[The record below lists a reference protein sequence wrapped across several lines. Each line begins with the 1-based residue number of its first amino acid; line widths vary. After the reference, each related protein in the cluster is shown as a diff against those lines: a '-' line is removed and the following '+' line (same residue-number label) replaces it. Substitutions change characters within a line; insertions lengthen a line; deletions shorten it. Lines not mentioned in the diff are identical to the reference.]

1 MNQMNSPLIRVGVF
15 YDGNY
20 FLKIS
25 DYYYFQHERKARI
38 SLEGLHEFIR
48 HQVAEEEDVDVRLAQ
63 VTTSHFFRGRLSA
76 TEARDKDRLF
86 HDRLLDDILMNLGVC
101 THYMPLKT
109 RDGRLQEKGIDVWL
123 SLEAL
128 EMALHKTLDVVVLIA
143 GDSDYVP
150 LIRKL
155 NTVGT
160 RVMLL
165 NWDFKYEDFKGET
178 RVTRASQHLLEQATY
193 PVAMHAVI
201 DRGLQEQDEVVEN
214 MFVTQSE
221 PAAFAPSTSGFGY
234 NGAPTAVPAT
244 AASASTVPAAA
255 GAVPGA
261 PRVVRTS
268 GPTAAGPV
276 GTIGIS
282 TIKNLKNGFGFVVMP
297 PNNLFFSYADLSEG
311 DFNDLREGDW
321 VEFTVGRNHRD
332 EDCAR
337 NVRKVAAPNLTGDE
351 DADYEPAVV
360 GQALSATL

>member
-48 HQVAEEEDVDVRLAQ
+48 HQVAEEEDVDVRLTQ
-63 VTTSHFFRGRLSA
+63 VTTAHFFRGRLSA

-221 PAAFAPSTSGFGY
+221 PAAFAPSAT
-234 NGAPTAVPAT
+234 NGASASYGAVPAASPAT
-244 AASASTVPAAA
+244 AAMAA
-255 GAVPGA
+255 PGA
-261 PRVVRTS
+261 PGAPKVVRTS

-351 DADYEPAVV
+351 DGDYEPAAT
-360 GQALSATL
+360 QALSATL

>member
-38 SLEGLHEFIR
+38 SLEGLHEYIR

-63 VTTSHFFRGRLSA
+63 ITDAHFFRGRLSA

-86 HDRLLDDILMNLGVC
+86 HDRLLDDILMNLGVQ
-101 THYMPLKT
+101 THYMALKT

-128 EMALHKTLDVVVLIA
+128 ELALHKALDVVVLIA

-178 RVTRASQHLLEQATY
+178 RVTRASQQLLEQVTY
-193 PVAMHAVI
+193 PVAMHDVI
-201 DRGLQEQDEVVEN
+201 DRGLEQQDEVVEAL
-214 MFVTQSE
+214 FVNQSE
-221 PAAFAPSTSGFGY
+221 PAAFAPSTPS
-234 NGAPTAVPAT
+234 APKLARPT
-244 AASASTVPAAA
+244 
-255 GAVPGA
+255 
-261 PRVVRTS
+261 

-276 GTIGIS
+276 GTLGMS

-297 PNNLFFSYADLSEG
+297 PNNLFFSYADLTEG

-337 NVRKVAAPNLTGDE
+337 NVRKVPAPQMSDGE
-351 DADYEPAVV
+351 DDYEPVDVHA
-360 GQALSATL
+360 AAEL

>member
-63 VTTSHFFRGRLSA
+63 ITTSHFFRGRLSA

-155 NTVGT
+155 NTLGT

-214 MFVTQSE
+214 MFVSQSE
-221 PAAFAPSTSGFGY
+221 PAAFAPVPSSTPGSF
-234 NGAPTAVPAT
+234 AP
-244 AASASTVPAAA
+244 PAAA
-255 GAVPGA
+255 GAPAAALGA
-261 PRVVRTS
+261 PRPARPT

-337 NVRKVAAPNLTGDE
+337 NVRKVAAPSMGEDGDGE
-351 DADYEPAVV
+351 DYEASDVNSHSMGAV
-360 GQALSATL
+360 L

>member
-1 MNQMNSPLIRVGVF
+1 MNQMNSPLIRIGVF

-48 HQVAEEEDVDVRLAQ
+48 HQVAEEEDVDVRLSQ
-63 VTTSHFFRGRLSA
+63 ITESHFFRGRLSA

-123 SLEAL
+123 ALEAL
-128 EMALHKTLDVVVLIA
+128 ELALHKSLDVVVLIA

-178 RVTRASQHLLEQATY
+178 RVTRASQQLLEQATY

-201 DRGLQEQDEVVEN
+201 DRGLQEQDEVVEA
-214 MFVTQSE
+214 MFVTQAE
-221 PAAFAPSTSGFGY
+221 PAAFAP
-234 NGAPTAVPAT
+234 AT
-244 AASASTVPAAA
+244 PAAPK
-255 GAVPGA
+255 AVRPA
-261 PRVVRTS
+261 
-268 GPTAAGPV
+268 GPTAAGPP
-276 GTIGIS
+276 GTLGMS

-297 PNNLFFSYADLSEG
+297 PNNLFFSYADLTEG

-337 NVRKVAAPNLTGDE
+337 NVRKVAAPQLGDE
-351 DADYEPAVV
+351 EYEHVISDAMRSTVE
-360 GQALSATL
+360 L

>member
-1 MNQMNSPLIRVGVF
+1 
-15 YDGNY
+15 
-20 FLKIS
+20 
-25 DYYYFQHERKARI
+25 
-38 SLEGLHEFIR
+38 
-48 HQVAEEEDVDVRLAQ
+48 
-63 VTTSHFFRGRLSA
+63 
-76 TEARDKDRLF
+76 
-86 HDRLLDDILMNLGVC
+86 
-101 THYMPLKT
+101 
-109 RDGRLQEKGIDVWL
+109 
-123 SLEAL
+123 
-128 EMALHKTLDVVVLIA
+128 
-143 GDSDYVP
+143 
-150 LIRKL
+150 
-155 NTVGT
+155 
-160 RVMLL
+160 MLL

-221 PAAFAPSTSGFGY
+221 PAAFAPSTTGFSY
-234 NGAPTAVPAT
+234 AGAPAPAPAV
-244 AASASTVPAAA
+244 AAGAAPAAA
-255 GAVPGA
+255 TPAAA
-261 PRVVRTS
+261 PRVIRTS

-276 GTIGIS
+276 GTVGIS

-351 DADYEPAVV
+351 DADYEPAAV

>member
-63 VTTSHFFRGRLSA
+63 ITTSHFFRGRLSA

-128 EMALHKTLDVVVLIA
+128 EMALHKALDVVVLIA

-214 MFVTQSE
+214 MFVTQTE
-221 PAAFAPSTSGFGY
+221 PAAFAPVLPAS
-234 NGAPTAVPAT
+234 APGSYPPLPAT
-244 AASASTVPAAA
+244 PGSLVVPVLRPARPA
-255 GAVPGA
+255 
-261 PRVVRTS
+261 

-276 GTIGIS
+276 GTVGMS

-351 DADYEPAVV
+351 EGDYEPIGANQVSAV
-360 GQALSATL
+360 L

>member
-63 VTTSHFFRGRLSA
+63 ITTSHFFRGRLSA

-221 PAAFAPSTSGFGY
+221 PAAFAPSTSGFSYG
-234 NGAPTAVPAT
+234 NAPAT
-244 AASASTVPAAA
+244 PAAA
-255 GAVPGA
+255 SNGTAPAAVSGTAAA
-261 PRVVRTS
+261 PKIIRTT

-276 GTIGIS
+276 GTVGIS

-337 NVRKVAAPNLTGDE
+337 NVRKVAAPNLDGD
-351 DADYEPAVV
+351 DDYEPTNATH
-360 GQALSATL
+360 QALSATL

>member
-1 MNQMNSPLIRVGVF
+1 MNQMNSPLIRIGVF

-48 HQVAEEEDVDVRLAQ
+48 HQVAEEEDVDVRLSQ
-63 VTTSHFFRGRLSA
+63 ITESHFFRGRLSA

-123 SLEAL
+123 ALEAL
-128 EMALHKTLDVVVLIA
+128 ELALHKSLDVVVLIA

-178 RVTRASQHLLEQATY
+178 RVTRASQQLLEQATY

-201 DRGLQEQDEVVEN
+201 DRGLQEQDEVVEA
-214 MFVTQSE
+214 MFVTQTE
-221 PAAFAPSTSGFGY
+221 PAAFAP
-234 NGAPTAVPAT
+234 AT
-244 AASASTVPAAA
+244 PAA
-255 GAVPGA
+255 PK
-261 PRVVRTS
+261 PVRPA
-268 GPTAAGPV
+268 GPTAAGPP
-276 GTIGIS
+276 GTLGMS

-297 PNNLFFSYADLSEG
+297 PNNLFFSYADLTEG

-337 NVRKVAAPNLTGDE
+337 NVRKVAAPQLGDE
-351 DADYEPAVV
+351 EYEHVISDAMRSTVE
-360 GQALSATL
+360 L

>member
-1 MNQMNSPLIRVGVF
+1 MMNQMNSPLIRIGVF

-48 HQVAEEEDVDVRLAQ
+48 HQVAEEEDVDVRLSQITDA
-63 VTTSHFFRGRLSA
+63 HFFRGRLSA

-86 HDRLLDDILMNLGVC
+86 HDRLLDDILMNLGVQ

-128 EMALHKTLDVVVLIA
+128 ELALHKTLDVVVLIA

-178 RVTRASQHLLEQATY
+178 RVTRASQQLLEQVTY
-193 PVAMHAVI
+193 PVAMHDVI
-201 DRGLQEQDEVVEN
+201 DRGLQEQDEVVES

-221 PAAFAPSTSGFGY
+221 PAAFAPS
-234 NGAPTAVPAT
+234 NAT
-244 AASASTVPAAA
+244 AAPKAVRPA
-255 GAVPGA
+255 
-261 PRVVRTS
+261 

-276 GTIGIS
+276 GTIGMS

-297 PNNLFFSYADLSEG
+297 PNNLFFSYADLTEG

-337 NVRKVAAPNLTGDE
+337 NVRKVQPPQLGEDDE
-351 DADYEPAVV
+351 YEAV
-360 GQALSATL
+360 GAHAMSAEL

>member
-63 VTTSHFFRGRLSA
+63 VTTAHFFRGRLSA

-221 PAAFAPSTSGFGY
+221 PAAFATVP
-234 NGAPTAVPAT
+234 PTAVSNGHSYPSVAAAPAT
-244 AASASTVPAAA
+244 AAAAA
-255 GAVPGA
+255 AA
-261 PRVVRTS
+261 SQLARTVRPT

-337 NVRKVAAPNLTGDE
+337 NVRKVADPNVGGDE
-351 DADYEPAVV
+351 EGDYETAAVPQSV
-360 GQALSATL
+360 GAVL

>member
-1 MNQMNSPLIRVGVF
+1 MNQMNSPLIRIGVF

-38 SLEGLHEFIR
+38 SLEGLHEYIR
-48 HQVAEEEDVDVRLAQ
+48 HQVAEEEDVDVRLSQITDA
-63 VTTSHFFRGRLSA
+63 HFFRGRLSA

-86 HDRLLDDILMNLGVC
+86 HDRLLDDILMNLSIA

-123 SLEAL
+123 ALEAL
-128 EMALHKTLDVVVLIA
+128 ELALHKSFDVIVLIA

-150 LIRKL
+150 LIKKL
-155 NTVGT
+155 NTIGT

-165 NWDFKYEDFKGET
+165 NWDFKYVDFKGEN
-178 RVTRASQHLLEQATY
+178 RVTRASQQLLEHVTY
-193 PVAMHAVI
+193 PVAMHDVI
-201 DRGLQEQDEVVEN
+201 DSGLSSADELIESL
-214 MFVTQSE
+214 FVSQPE
-221 PAAFAPSTSGFGY
+221 PVAFPSVKPVR
-234 NGAPTAVPAT
+234 PT
-244 AASASTVPAAA
+244 
-255 GAVPGA
+255 
-261 PRVVRTS
+261 

-276 GTIGIS
+276 GTVGIS

-297 PNNLFFSYADLSEG
+297 PNNLFFSYADMAEG

-337 NVRKVAAPNLTGDE
+337 NVRKVAAPAEEGDE
-351 DADYEPAVV
+351 YEEHEHE
-360 GQALSATL
+360 SASSDLI

>member
-63 VTTSHFFRGRLSA
+63 ITTSHFFRGRLSA

-193 PVAMHAVI
+193 PVAMHSVI
-201 DRGLQEQDEVVEN
+201 DRGLQEQDEVVES

-221 PAAFAPSTSGFGY
+221 PAAFATLPTPAP
-234 NGAPTAVPAT
+234 NGHAAP
-244 AASASTVPAAA
+244 AASAAAMS
-255 GAVPGA
+255 GLPRSAVRP
-261 PRVVRTS
+261 S

-276 GTIGIS
+276 GTVGMS
-282 TIKNLKNGFGFVVMP
+282 TIKNLKNGFGFVIMP

-351 DADYEPAVV
+351 DGDYEPSTVSQSVSAV
-360 GQALSATL
+360 L

>member
-1 MNQMNSPLIRVGVF
+1 MNQMNSPLIRIGVF

-48 HQVAEEEDVDVRLAQ
+48 HQAAEDEDTDVRLCQITDA
-63 VTTSHFFRGRLSA
+63 HFFRGRLSA
-76 TEARDKDRLF
+76 TEAREKDRLF
-86 HDRLLDDILMNLGVC
+86 HDRLLDDILMNLGIT

-128 EMALHKTLDVVVLIA
+128 EMALHKSFDVIVLIA
-143 GDSDYVP
+143 GDSDYLP
-150 LIRKL
+150 LVKKL

-165 NWDFKYEDFKGET
+165 NWDFKYTDYKGEN
-178 RVTRASQHLLEQATY
+178 RVTRASQQLLDHATY
-193 PVAMHAVI
+193 PVAMHEVI
-201 DRGLQEQDEVVEN
+201 DERLSKNDPLIEDL
-214 MFVTQSE
+214 FVNQPE
-221 PAAFAPSTSGFGY
+221 PAAY
-234 NGAPTAVPAT
+234 T
-244 AASASTVPAAA
+244 AAPKPLRPA
-255 GAVPGA
+255 
-261 PRVVRTS
+261 

-276 GTIGIS
+276 GSIGVS

-297 PNNLFFSYADLSEG
+297 PNNLFFSYADMAEG
-311 DFNDLREGDW
+311 DFNDLQEGDW

-337 NVRKVAAPNLTGDE
+337 NVRKVQPPIMNENE
-351 DADYEPAVV
+351 DDDSPQEEEEHE
-360 GQALSATL
+360 SASSRY

>member
-63 VTTSHFFRGRLSA
+63 ITTSHFFRGRLSA

-221 PAAFAPSTSGFGY
+221 PAAFAPSTSGFSYG
-234 NGAPTAVPAT
+234 NAPAAAA
-244 AASASTVPAAA
+244 AASAAAPAVAGTAAA
-255 GAVPGA
+255 PKVI
-261 PRVVRTS
+261 RTT

-276 GTIGIS
+276 GTVGIS

-337 NVRKVAAPNLTGDE
+337 NVRKVAAPNLDGD
-351 DADYEPAVV
+351 DDYEPANVTH
-360 GQALSATL
+360 QALSATL

>member
-38 SLEGLHEFIR
+38 SLEGLHEYIR

-63 VTTSHFFRGRLSA
+63 ITDAHFFRGRLSA

-86 HDRLLDDILMNLGVC
+86 HDRLLDDILMNMGVQ
-101 THYMPLKT
+101 THYMALKT

-128 EMALHKTLDVVVLIA
+128 ELALHKTLDVVVLIA

-178 RVTRASQHLLEQATY
+178 RVTRASQQLLEQVTY
-193 PVAMHAVI
+193 PIAMHDVI
-201 DRGLQEQDEVVEN
+201 DRGLETQDRVVEAL
-214 MFVTQSE
+214 FVNQAE
-221 PAAFAPSTSGFGY
+221 PAAFAPSTVS
-234 NGAPTAVPAT
+234 APKL
-244 AASASTVPAAA
+244 
-255 GAVPGA
+255 
-261 PRVVRTS
+261 VRPT

-276 GTIGIS
+276 GTMGMS

-297 PNNLFFSYADLSEG
+297 PNNLFFSYADLTEG

-337 NVRKVAAPNLTGDE
+337 NVRKVPAPQLNDIEDE
-351 DADYEPAVV
+351 YEPVPMHTA
-360 GQALSATL
+360 SAEL

>member
-1 MNQMNSPLIRVGVF
+1 
-15 YDGNY
+15 
-20 FLKIS
+20 
-25 DYYYFQHERKARI
+25 
-38 SLEGLHEFIR
+38 
-48 HQVAEEEDVDVRLAQ
+48 
-63 VTTSHFFRGRLSA
+63 
-76 TEARDKDRLF
+76 
-86 HDRLLDDILMNLGVC
+86 
-101 THYMPLKT
+101 
-109 RDGRLQEKGIDVWL
+109 
-123 SLEAL
+123 
-128 EMALHKTLDVVVLIA
+128 
-143 GDSDYVP
+143 
-150 LIRKL
+150 
-155 NTVGT
+155 VGT

-221 PAAFAPSTSGFGY
+221 PAAFAPSTNTGFGF
-234 NGAPTAVPAT
+234 NGAPTQTPAT
-244 AASASTVPAAA
+244 AVAGAAPAPAAPA
-255 GAVPGA
+255 APGA
-261 PRVVRTS
+261 PRVIRTS

-337 NVRKVAAPNLTGDE
+337 NVRKVAAPNLTGEE
-351 DADYEPAVV
+351 DIDYEPATA

>member
-38 SLEGLHEFIR
+38 SLEGLHEYIR

-63 VTTSHFFRGRLSA
+63 ITDAHFFRGRLSA

-86 HDRLLDDILMNLGVC
+86 HDRLLDDILMNLGVQ
-101 THYMPLKT
+101 THYMALKT

-128 EMALHKTLDVVVLIA
+128 ELALHKTLDVVVLIA

-178 RVTRASQHLLEQATY
+178 RVTRASQQLLEQVTY
-193 PVAMHAVI
+193 PVAMHDVI
-201 DRGLQEQDEVVEN
+201 DRGLQAQDEVVEAL
-214 MFVTQSE
+214 FVNQSE
-221 PAAFAPSTSGFGY
+221 PAAFAPST
-234 NGAPTAVPAT
+234 
-244 AASASTVPAAA
+244 ASAPKL
-255 GAVPGA
+255 
-261 PRVVRTS
+261 VRPT

-276 GTIGIS
+276 GTLGMS

-297 PNNLFFSYADLSEG
+297 PNNLFFSYADLTEG

-337 NVRKVAAPNLTGDE
+337 NVRKVAAPQLD
-351 DADYEPAVV
+351 DMDDDYEPANVH
-360 GQALSATL
+360 AATAEL

>member
-38 SLEGLHEFIR
+38 SLEGLHEYIR

-63 VTTSHFFRGRLSA
+63 ITDAHFFRGRLSA

-86 HDRLLDDILMNLGVC
+86 HDRLLDDILMNLGVQ
-101 THYMPLKT
+101 THYMALKT

-128 EMALHKTLDVVVLIA
+128 ELALHKTLDVVVLIA

-178 RVTRASQHLLEQATY
+178 RVTRASQQLLEQVTY
-193 PVAMHAVI
+193 PVAMHDVI
-201 DRGLQEQDEVVEN
+201 DRGLQAQDEVVEAL
-214 MFVTQSE
+214 FVNQSE
-221 PAAFAPSTSGFGY
+221 PAAFAPST
-234 NGAPTAVPAT
+234 
-244 AASASTVPAAA
+244 ASAPKL
-255 GAVPGA
+255 
-261 PRVVRTS
+261 VRPT

-276 GTIGIS
+276 GTLGMS

-297 PNNLFFSYADLSEG
+297 PNNLFFSYADLTEG

-337 NVRKVAAPNLTGDE
+337 NVRKVTAPQLNDMEDE
-351 DADYEPAVV
+351 YEPVNAH
-360 GQALSATL
+360 AATAEL

>member
-48 HQVAEEEDVDVRLAQ
+48 HQVAEEEDVDVRLTQ
-63 VTTSHFFRGRLSA
+63 VTTAHFFRGRLSA

-221 PAAFAPSTSGFGY
+221 PAAFAPSST
-234 NGAPTAVPAT
+234 NGASFSPTPSSPAVPTPAT
-244 AASASTVPAAA
+244 
-255 GAVPGA
+255 PGA
-261 PRVVRTS
+261 RVVRAT

-351 DADYEPAVV
+351 DADYEAAPVV
-360 GQALSATL
+360 TQALSATL

>member
-63 VTTSHFFRGRLSA
+63 ITTSHFFRGRLSA

-193 PVAMHAVI
+193 PVAMHSVI

-221 PAAFAPSTSGFGY
+221 PAAFATMP
-234 NGAPTAVPAT
+234 APTATNGHGTAQSYPTASPAALAAA
-244 AASASTVPAAA
+244 AASRAAA
-255 GAVPGA
+255 ARP
-261 PRVVRTS
+261 T

-276 GTIGIS
+276 GTVGIS

-337 NVRKVAAPNLTGDE
+337 NVRKVAAPNLNGDE
-351 DADYEPAVV
+351 DGDFEPGTVAAQSIGAV
-360 GQALSATL
+360 L

>member
-38 SLEGLHEFIR
+38 SLEGLHEYIR

-63 VTTSHFFRGRLSA
+63 ITDAHFFRGRLSA

-86 HDRLLDDILMNLGVC
+86 HDRLLDDILMNLGVQ
-101 THYMPLKT
+101 THYMALKT

-128 EMALHKTLDVVVLIA
+128 ELALHKTLDVVVLIA

-178 RVTRASQHLLEQATY
+178 RVTRASQQLLEQVTY
-193 PVAMHAVI
+193 PVAMHDVI
-201 DRGLQEQDEVVEN
+201 DRGLQEQDEVVEAL
-214 MFVTQSE
+214 FVSQSE
-221 PAAFAPSTSGFGY
+221 PAAFAPSS
-234 NGAPTAVPAT
+234 
-244 AASASTVPAAA
+244 AAA
-255 GAVPGA
+255 PKL
-261 PRVVRTS
+261 VRPT

-276 GTIGIS
+276 GTLGMS

-297 PNNLFFSYADLSEG
+297 PNNLFFSYADLTEG

-337 NVRKVAAPNLTGDE
+337 NVRKVTAPQLGEGE
-351 DADYEPAVV
+351 DDYEPV
-360 GQALSATL
+360 GVHVATAEL

>member
-1 MNQMNSPLIRVGVF
+1 
-15 YDGNY
+15 
-20 FLKIS
+20 
-25 DYYYFQHERKARI
+25 
-38 SLEGLHEFIR
+38 
-48 HQVAEEEDVDVRLAQ
+48 
-63 VTTSHFFRGRLSA
+63 
-76 TEARDKDRLF
+76 
-86 HDRLLDDILMNLGVC
+86 
-101 THYMPLKT
+101 
-109 RDGRLQEKGIDVWL
+109 
-123 SLEAL
+123 
-128 EMALHKTLDVVVLIA
+128 VVVLIA

-221 PAAFAPSTSGFGY
+221 PAAFAPTT
-234 NGAPTAVPAT
+234 NGVSFSPPPAAPLIPTPAT
-244 AASASTVPAAA
+244 V
-255 GAVPGA
+255 GA
-261 PRVVRTS
+261 RVVRTT

-337 NVRKVAAPNLTGDE
+337 NVRKVAAPNLTGEE
-351 DADYEPAVV
+351 DGEYEAVSV
-360 GQALSATL
+360 GQSLSATL

>member
-1 MNQMNSPLIRVGVF
+1 MNQMNSPLIRIGVF

-25 DYYYFQHERKARI
+25 DYYYFQHDRKARI

-48 HQVAEEEDVDVRLAQ
+48 HQVAEEEDVDARLSQITDA
-63 VTTSHFFRGRLSA
+63 HFFRGRLSA

-86 HDRLLDDILMNLGVC
+86 HDRLLDDILMNLGVT

-128 EMALHKTLDVVVLIA
+128 ELALHKSFDVVVLIA
-143 GDSDYVP
+143 GDSDYAP
-150 LIRKL
+150 LIKKL
-155 NTVGT
+155 NTIGT

-165 NWDFKYEDFKGET
+165 NWDFKYTDFKGEN
-178 RVTRASQHLLEQATY
+178 RVTRASQQLLEFATY
-193 PVAMHAVI
+193 PISMHDII
-201 DRGLQEQDEVVEN
+201 DQGLANGEELIDN
-214 MFVTQSE
+214 LFVSQSD
-221 PAAFAPSTSGFGY
+221 STPY
-234 NGAPTAVPAT
+234 TPTAPK
-244 AASASTVPAAA
+244 STV
-255 GAVPGA
+255 
-261 PRVVRTS
+261 VRPV

-276 GTIGIS
+276 GTVGIS

-297 PNNLFFSYADLSEG
+297 PNNLFFSYADMSEG

-337 NVRKVAAPNLTGDE
+337 NVRKVQPPQMEDGDE
-351 DADYEPAVV
+351 YEEEHEHESIDSPDH
-360 GQALSATL
+360 L

>member
-63 VTTSHFFRGRLSA
+63 ITTSHFFRGRLSA

-221 PAAFAPSTSGFGY
+221 PAAFAPTA
-234 NGAPTAVPAT
+234 NGLNYGNAAATT
-244 AASASTVPAAA
+244 AAATSAPAAISGTA
-255 GAVPGA
+255 AA
-261 PRVVRTS
+261 PKVIRTT

-276 GTIGIS
+276 GTVGIS

-337 NVRKVAAPNLTGDE
+337 NVRKVAAPNLEGE
-351 DADYEPAVV
+351 DDYEPAPATH
-360 GQALSATL
+360 QALSATL

>member
-48 HQVAEEEDVDVRLAQ
+48 HQVAEEEDVDVRLTQ

-221 PAAFAPSTSGFGY
+221 PAAFAPTA
-234 NGAPTAVPAT
+234 NGVSFSPPPAAPLIPTPAT
-244 AASASTVPAAA
+244 V
-255 GAVPGA
+255 GA
-261 PRVVRTS
+261 RVVRTT

-337 NVRKVAAPNLTGDE
+337 NVRKVAAPNLTGEE
-351 DADYEPAVV
+351 DGEYEAVSV
-360 GQALSATL
+360 GQSLSATL

>member
-1 MNQMNSPLIRVGVF
+1 MNQMNSPLIRIGVF

-48 HQVAEEEDVDVRLAQ
+48 HQVAEEEDVDVRLSQITDA
-63 VTTSHFFRGRLSA
+63 HFFRGRLSA

-86 HDRLLDDILMNLGVC
+86 HDRLLDDILMNMSIT

-128 EMALHKTLDVVVLIA
+128 ELAIHKSFDVIVLIA
-143 GDSDYVP
+143 GDSDYMP
-150 LIRKL
+150 LIKKL

-165 NWDFKYEDFKGET
+165 NWDFKYVDFKGEN
-178 RVTRASQHLLEQATY
+178 RVTRASQQLLEHATY
-193 PVAMHAVI
+193 PVQMHDIIDQGLSSGDDVI
-201 DRGLQEQDEVVEN
+201 EG
-214 MFVTQSE
+214 MFVNTPE
-221 PAAFAPSTSGFGY
+221 PAAY
-234 NGAPTAVPAT
+234 PTPK
-244 AASASTVPAAA
+244 P
-255 GAVPGA
+255 
-261 PRVVRTS
+261 VRPT

-276 GTIGIS
+276 GTVGIS

-297 PNNLFFSYADLSEG
+297 PNNLFFSYADMAEG

-337 NVRKVAAPNLTGDE
+337 NVRKVQPPQLNDDDNDDNDEYDGEPEHESAASPERL
-351 DADYEPAVV
+351 
-360 GQALSATL
+360 

>member
-38 SLEGLHEFIR
+38 SLEGLHEYIR

-63 VTTSHFFRGRLSA
+63 ITDAHFFRGRLSA

-86 HDRLLDDILMNLGVC
+86 HDRLLDDILMNLGVQ
-101 THYMPLKT
+101 THYMALKT

-128 EMALHKTLDVVVLIA
+128 ELALHKTLDVVVLIA

-178 RVTRASQHLLEQATY
+178 RVTRASQQLLEQVTY
-193 PVAMHAVI
+193 PVAMHDVI
-201 DRGLQEQDEVVEN
+201 DRGLEQQDEVVEAL
-214 MFVTQSE
+214 FVNQSE
-221 PAAFAPSTSGFGY
+221 PAAFAPSTPS
-234 NGAPTAVPAT
+234 APKLARPT
-244 AASASTVPAAA
+244 
-255 GAVPGA
+255 
-261 PRVVRTS
+261 

-276 GTIGIS
+276 GTLGMS

-297 PNNLFFSYADLSEG
+297 PNNLFFSYADLTEG

-337 NVRKVAAPNLTGDE
+337 NVRKVPAPQMTDGE
-351 DADYEPAVV
+351 DDYEPV
-360 GQALSATL
+360 GVHAAAEEL

>member
-1 MNQMNSPLIRVGVF
+1 MNQINSPLIRVGVF

-48 HQVAEEEDVDVRLAQ
+48 HQVAEEEDVDVRLSRIIDA
-63 VTTSHFFRGRLSA
+63 HFFRGRLSA

-86 HDRLLDDILMNLGVC
+86 HDRLLDDILMNMSIA

-128 EMALHKTLDVVVLIA
+128 ELALHKSYDVVVLIA

-150 LIRKL
+150 LIKKL
-155 NTVGT
+155 NTIGT

-165 NWDFKYEDFKGET
+165 NWDFKYVDFKGEA

-193 PVAMHAVI
+193 PVQMHEII
-201 DRGLQEQDEVVEN
+201 DQGLADADELIET
-214 MFVTQSE
+214 MFVNTPE
-221 PAAFAPSTSGFGY
+221 PTPY
-234 NGAPTAVPAT
+234 
-244 AASASTVPAAA
+244 PAAA
-255 GAVPGA
+255 KP
-261 PRVVRTS
+261 VRPT

-276 GTIGIS
+276 GTVGIS

-297 PNNLFFSYADLSEG
+297 PNNLFFSYADMAEG
-311 DFNDLREGDW
+311 DFNELREGDW

-337 NVRKVAAPNLTGDE
+337 NVRKVAAPAMEEGDE
-351 DADYEPAVV
+351 YDDEEEAEHESADSSEH
-360 GQALSATL
+360 L

>member
-1 MNQMNSPLIRVGVF
+1 MNQMNSPLIRIGVF

-48 HQVAEEEDVDVRLAQ
+48 HQVAEEEDVDVRLSQITDA
-63 VTTSHFFRGRLSA
+63 HFFRGRLSA

-86 HDRLLDDILMNLGVC
+86 HDRLLDDILMNLGVQ

-128 EMALHKTLDVVVLIA
+128 ELALHKTLDVVVLIA

-178 RVTRASQHLLEQATY
+178 RVTRASQQLLEQVTY
-193 PVAMHAVI
+193 PVAMHDVI
-201 DRGLQEQDEVVEN
+201 DRGLQAQDEVVEA

-221 PAAFAPSTSGFGY
+221 PAAFAPSTLPV
-234 NGAPTAVPAT
+234 APKPARPT
-244 AASASTVPAAA
+244 
-255 GAVPGA
+255 
-261 PRVVRTS
+261 
-268 GPTAAGPV
+268 GPTAAP
-276 GTIGIS
+276 
-282 TIKNLKNGFGFVVMP
+282 
-297 PNNLFFSYADLSEG
+297 
-311 DFNDLREGDW
+311 W
-321 VEFTVGRNHRD
+321 
-332 EDCAR
+332 
-337 NVRKVAAPNLTGDE
+337 APW
-351 DADYEPAVV
+351 A
-360 GQALSATL
+360 

>member
-63 VTTSHFFRGRLSA
+63 ITDAHFFRGRLSA

-86 HDRLLDDILMNLGVC
+86 HDRLLDDILMNLGVS

-128 EMALHKTLDVVVLIA
+128 ELALHKTLDVVVLIA

-178 RVTRASQHLLEQATY
+178 RVTRASQQLLEQVTY

-201 DRGLQEQDEVVEN
+201 DRGLTAQDELVEAL
-214 MFVTQSE
+214 FVSQSE
-221 PAAFAPSTSGFGY
+221 PAAFAPSAG
-234 NGAPTAVPAT
+234 GAL
-244 AASASTVPAAA
+244 AAA
-255 GAVPGA
+255 KLARP
-261 PRVVRTS
+261 S

-276 GTIGIS
+276 GTAGMS

-297 PNNLFFSYADLSEG
+297 PNNLFFSYADLTEG

-337 NVRKVAAPNLTGDE
+337 NVRKVAAPQLGETD
-351 DADYEPAVV
+351 DYEAEPALRPV
-360 GQALSATL
+360 SAEL

>member
-1 MNQMNSPLIRVGVF
+1 MNSPLIRIGVF

-38 SLEGLHEFIR
+38 SMEGLHEYIR
-48 HQVAEEEDVDVRLAQ
+48 HQVAEEEDVDVRLSQIIDA
-63 VTTSHFFRGRLSA
+63 HFFRGRLSA

-86 HDRLLDDILMNLGVC
+86 HDRLLDDILMNMSIT

-109 RDGRLQEKGIDVWL
+109 RDGRLQEKGVDVWL
-123 SLEAL
+123 ALEAL
-128 EMALHKTLDVVVLIA
+128 ELALHKSFDVIVLIA

-150 LIRKL
+150 LIKKL
-155 NTVGT
+155 NTIGT

-165 NWDFKYEDFKGET
+165 NWDFKYVDFKGEN
-178 RVTRASQHLLEQATY
+178 RVTRASQQLLEHSTY
-193 PVAMHAVI
+193 PVAMHDVI
-201 DRGLQEQDEVVEN
+201 DNGLASGDELIETL
-214 MFVTQSE
+214 FVNTPE
-221 PAAFAPSTSGFGY
+221 PASYPSVKPVR
-234 NGAPTAVPAT
+234 PT
-244 AASASTVPAAA
+244 
-255 GAVPGA
+255 
-261 PRVVRTS
+261 

-276 GTIGIS
+276 GTVGIS

-297 PNNLFFSYADLSEG
+297 PNNLFFSYADMAEG

-337 NVRKVAAPNLTGDE
+337 NVRKAQAPAEGE
-351 DADYEPAVV
+351 EGYEEESEEHEHE
-360 GQALSATL
+360 SAGSPERL

>member
-160 RVMLL
+160 RVMLR

-201 DRGLQEQDEVVEN
+201 DQGLQEQDEVIEN
-214 MFVTQSE
+214 MFVAHSE
-221 PAAFAPSTSGFGY
+221 PAAFAPSLGTTNGSSSGTTNGSTTSFS
-234 NGAPTAVPAT
+234 APPAVSSVA
-244 AASASTVPAAA
+244 AASRIAVARPA
-255 GAVPGA
+255 
-261 PRVVRTS
+261 

-337 NVRKVAAPNLTGDE
+337 NVRKVAAPNLSGDE
-351 DADYEPAVV
+351 EGDYETTDASHSMGAV
-360 GQALSATL
+360 L

>member
-1 MNQMNSPLIRVGVF
+1 MNSPLIRVGVF

-63 VTTSHFFRGRLSA
+63 ITTSHFFRGRLSA

-221 PAAFAPSTSGFGY
+221 PAAFATMPAPAATNGHSTTQTY
-234 NGAPTAVPAT
+234 PTA
-244 AASASTVPAAA
+244 SPAALA
-255 GAVPGA
+255 ANAARAAAAARP
-261 PRVVRTS
+261 T

-276 GTIGIS
+276 GTVGIS

-337 NVRKVAAPNLTGDE
+337 NVRKVAAPNLNGDE
-351 DADYEPAVV
+351 DGDYEPSTAAAQSVGAV
-360 GQALSATL
+360 L

>member
-48 HQVAEEEDVDVRLAQ
+48 HQVAEEEDVDVRLTQ
-63 VTTSHFFRGRLSA
+63 VTTAHFFRGRLSA

-221 PAAFAPSTSGFGY
+221 PAAFAPSAGSSNGFSLGT
-234 NGAPTAVPAT
+234 APTAPPALTPAT
-244 AASASTVPAAA
+244 
-255 GAVPGA
+255 PGA
-261 PRVVRTS
+261 RVVRAT

-337 NVRKVAAPNLTGDE
+337 NVRKVAAPNLNGDE
-351 DADYEPAVV
+351 EGDYEASTVT
-360 GQALSATL
+360 QALSATL

>member
-63 VTTSHFFRGRLSA
+63 ITTSHFFRGRLSA

-214 MFVTQSE
+214 MFVTQGE
-221 PAAFAPSTSGFGY
+221 PAAFATLPAPVVTNRHA
-234 NGAPTAVPAT
+234 NGSYA
-244 AASASTVPAAA
+244 PAAA
-255 GAVPGA
+255 AAAPASAAALAARAVRP
-261 PRVVRTS
+261 T

-276 GTIGIS
+276 GTIGMS

-332 EDCAR
+332 DCAR
-337 NVRKVAAPNLTGDE
+337 NVRKVAAPNLISDE
-351 DADYEPAVV
+351 DGDYEPSTVAQSVSAV
-360 GQALSATL
+360 L

>member
-128 EMALHKTLDVVVLIA
+128 EMALHKSLDVVVLIA

-221 PAAFAPSTSGFGY
+221 PAAFANMPAPAPT
-234 NGAPTAVPAT
+234 NGAAASPAYAP
-244 AASASTVPAAA
+244 AASAAALAAA
-255 GAVPGA
+255 AASRAVRP
-261 PRVVRTS
+261 S

-282 TIKNLKNGFGFVVMP
+282 TIKNLKNGFGFVIMP

-337 NVRKVAAPNLTGDE
+337 NVRKVPAPNLTGDE
-351 DADYEPAVV
+351 DGDYEPAPTMQSV
-360 GQALSATL
+360 GAVL